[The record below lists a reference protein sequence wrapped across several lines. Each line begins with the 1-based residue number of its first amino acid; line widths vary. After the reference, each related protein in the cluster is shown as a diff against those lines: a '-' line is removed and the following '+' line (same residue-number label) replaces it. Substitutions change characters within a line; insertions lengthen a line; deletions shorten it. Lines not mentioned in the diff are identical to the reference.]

1 MTYNNLDVFGHTGP
15 TRKAIFQLFM
25 QLRANDKFHIGVEK
39 IRGQPVH
46 YSPYLICKTPLKESS
61 NPSGN
66 IGKNVSYLSLAKA
79 CIMVVRSLKH
89 ELDYQVL
96 SLGMVSNNFLWQAFF
111 AKKKIT
117 KKFKK
122 KFQWPFI
129 FEIKFLIFI
138 YF

>member
-25 QLRANDKFHIGVEK
+25 QLRANDKFHLGVEK

-96 SLGMVSNNFLWQAFF
+96 SLGMVSNKLSLTIFGTSFFLKNNYQKHI
-111 AKKKIT
+111 KK
-117 KKFKK
+117 
-122 KFQWPFI
+122 
-129 FEIKFLIFI
+129 
-138 YF
+138 